1 MNADQKDVMAWLS
14 RMRDVT
20 PLGSRDEACI
30 DYLTRALPSSAQ
42 SVRLQ
47 SAGKVGLKL
56 VGAENER
63 LQSFGVWMDGGSLQ
77 VWVSVRG
84 SDIEVMQYLTPGE
97 AMAFAKAFERCAIAA
112 LKAQA

>member
-1 MNADQKDVMAWLS
+1 MNADQKDVVAWLS

-20 PLGSRDEACI
+20 PRGSRDEACI
-30 DYLTRALPSSAQ
+30 DYLTHALQPGAQ
-42 SVRLQ
+42 NARLQ
-47 SAGKVGLKL
+47 HVNDIGLKL

-77 VWVSVRG
+77 VWVSVCG

-112 LKAQA
+112 LKEQA